1 MIKNYR
7 NRKSVVNTLEL
18 WKRLAE
24 IYISENDKEEIIA
37 ELDSLYKEVSQS
49 EFDNNEKKRL
59 ENTIKKIKKSDNVS
73 KSLEH
78 YFSKE
83 HAQFLLNREEH

>member
-1 MIKNYR
+1 M
-7 NRKSVVNTLEL
+7 EL
-18 WKRLAE
+18 WKRLAK
-24 IYISENDKEEIIA
+24 IYISENDNEEIIA

-49 EFDNNEKKRL
+49 EFDIDKKKRL

-83 HAQFLLNREEH
+83 HAHFLLNREEH

>member
-1 MIKNYR
+1 MVK
-7 NRKSVVNTLEL
+7 TMEL

-24 IYISENDKEEIIA
+24 IYIWGNDKEEILA

-49 EFDNNEKKRL
+49 ESDKDERKRL
-59 ENTIKKIKKSDNVS
+59 ENTIKKIKKSNNVS

-78 YFSKE
+78 YFSRE
-83 HAQFLLNREEH
+83 HAHFLLNREEH

>member
-1 MIKNYR
+1 M
-7 NRKSVVNTLEL
+7 EL

-24 IYISENDKEEIIA
+24 IYISENGKEEIIA

-49 EFDNNEKKRL
+49 EFDKDKKKRL
-59 ENTIKKIKKSDNVS
+59 ENTIKKIKESDNVS
-73 KSLEH
+73 RCLERQ
-78 YFSKE
+78 FSRE

>member
-1 MIKNYR
+1 M
-7 NRKSVVNTLEL
+7 EL

-37 ELDSLYKEVSQS
+37 ELDSLYKEVSRS
-49 EFDNNEKKRL
+49 EFDKDKKRRL
-59 ENTIKKIKKSDNVS
+59 EDTIKKIKKSDNVS
-73 KSLEH
+73 RSLEH
-78 YFSKE
+78 YFSRE